1 VPNLGGDCP
10 KEFDSAAAS
19 AETPGPGI
27 EEWGGGPARGVKLP
41 EGCIFVPI

>member
-1 VPNLGGDCP
+1 MPNLGGDCP